1 MSSLPFELPRLV
13 ASTTSES
20 PSIPAEVPEEVTSL
34 LEGLSPVVGGLVVAG
49 LVVLVYVLTRFV
61 GLRLLG
67 VVVRRSDT
75 DWDDRFLV
83 RGAPHRLA
91 FVPAAL
97 VGAALVGALPDA
109 PDAVVVAV
117 QRIGLSVVAVSITW
131 AVFGA
136 LDAINDIYE
145 RHEYATSR
153 PIKGYLQLVKL
164 LLALVT
170 VVLVIAILMWQ
181 SPVLLLSGLGAA
193 TAILL
198 LVFRD
203 TILSLVASIQLATN
217 DMIRVGDW
225 ITVDSL
231 GVDGDVLDIA
241 LHTITIRN
249 FDMSY
254 AFVPTHELIATPFRN
269 WRGMREV
276 EGRRIM
282 RSLHVD
288 LTSIRFLTDDD
299 LADLARW
306 PLLAQELAER
316 LDELGVGDGGHDPAD
331 APLRDERRITNL
343 ALFRHYALQ
352 WLRTRE
358 DLHVDNAF
366 PMMVRLREPT
376 PSGQPV
382 EVYCFARET
391 AWVPFEAIQSDVFD
405 HLHAMLP
412 AFGLRPYQY
421 LTGPAPEP
429 GART

>member
-1 MSSLPFELPRLV
+1 MPSVPFDLRRLL

-34 LEGLSPVVGGLVVAG
+34 LDGLSPVVAGLAVAG
-49 LVVLVYVLTRFV
+49 VVVLVYVLTRFV

-67 VVVRRSDT
+67 LAVRRSET
-75 DWDDRFLV
+75 DWDDRFLT

-97 VGAALVGALPDA
+97 VAAALVGALPDA
-109 PDAVVVAV
+109 PEALVVTV
-117 QRIGLSVVAVSITW
+117 QRVGLAVVAVSVTW

-136 LDAINDIYE
+136 LDAVNDLYE

-153 PIKGYLQLVKL
+153 PIKGYLQLAKL
-164 LLALVT
+164 LLAIVT
-170 VVLVIAILMWQ
+170 VVLVIAVLTWQ

-225 ITVDSL
+225 ITVDAL

-241 LHTITIRN
+241 LHTVTFRN

-282 RSLHVD
+282 RSVHVD
-288 LTSIRFLTDDD
+288 VTSVHVLTDDD
-299 LADLARW
+299 LDRFADW
-306 PLLAQELAER
+306 PLLADEVAER
-316 LDELGVGDGGHDPAD
+316 RGTRQA
-331 APLRDERRITNL
+331 TNL
-343 ALFRHYALQ
+343 ALFRAYALQ
-352 WLRTRE
+352 WLRTRD

-366 PMMVRLREPT
+366 PMMVRLLPAT

-412 AFGLRPYQY
+412 AFGLRAYQY
-421 LTGPAPEP
+421 LAGPSPEL